1 MDKIILSSITLE
13 ELEKLCIEMGL
24 SKFRAKQIHNQIF
37 LKFASSFNEMTD
49 LSKSLREE
57 LTQKFLISDIS
68 IEQKQ
73 VSKDGTIKYL
83 LRLPDGEL
91 VETVL
96 MRFDNRANLTACVSS
111 QVGCPMGCKFC
122 ATAKRGLIRNLTAYE
137 ITEQVMTIQRDI
149 KEKVTNIVFMGQ
161 GEPLLNYD
169 NLLKAMEVFNSQF
182 PIGQRRMTVS
192 TCGII
197 PQINRLAE
205 TGCQSTLAISLH
217 ASNDDLR
224 NKIMPVNNKY
234 PMKELK
240 KSLLNFVEKT
250 GRRVTIEYILI
261 GGLNDSIDCAKELVT
276 YLKGLKC
283 NINFIVYNP
292 CEGDNFNRPKKD
304 DVMKFKFIVESV
316 GLKATIRLERG
327 LDIDAACGQLTGKY
341 YNNFNR

>member
-1 MDKIILSSITLE
+1 MEKIVLSSISLD
-13 ELEKLCIEMGL
+13 ELEKICLDMGQ

-37 LKFASSFNEMTD
+37 LKFASSFDEMTD
-49 LSKSLREE
+49 LSKSFREE
-57 LTQKFLISDIS
+57 LSEKFVISDIE

-83 LRLPDGEL
+83 LKLSDGNF

-122 ATAKRGLIRNLTAYE
+122 ATAKRGLIRNLTPHE

-149 KEKVTNIVFMGQ
+149 KDKVTNIVFMGQ
-161 GEPLLNYD
+161 GEPLLNYE
-169 NLLKAMEVFNSQF
+169 NLLTAMETFNTQF

-197 PQINRLAE
+197 PKINDLAK
-205 TGCQSTLAISLH
+205 TNCQSTLAISLH
-217 ASNDDLR
+217 APSDELR
-224 NKIMPVNNKY
+224 DKIMPVNKKY
-234 PMKELK
+234 PLKELK
-240 KSLLNFVEKT
+240 TALLNYVEQT

-261 GGLNDSIDCAKELVT
+261 GGLNDSIECAKNLVKF
-276 YLKGLKC
+276 LKNLKC
-283 NINFIVYNP
+283 NINFIIYNP
-292 CEGDNFNRPKKD
+292 CQGDDFKRPEKS
-304 DVMKFKFIVESV
+304 DVIKFKYIVESA
-316 GLKATIRLERG
+316 GIKATIRLERG

-341 YNNFNR
+341 YSKNN

>member
-1 MDKIILSSITLE
+1 MQKPVISKLSLKEIE
-13 ELEKLCIEMGL
+13 NYCAEMGL
-24 SKFRAKQIHNQIF
+24 NNFRSKQIYNQIF
-37 LKFASSFNEMTD
+37 LKFASSFDEMTD
-49 LSKSLREE
+49 LSKDLREK
-57 LTQKFLISDIS
+57 LSQKFAITNIE

-83 LRLPDGEL
+83 LKLPDGNF

-96 MRFDNRANLTACVSS
+96 MRFDNRTNLSACVSS

-122 ATAKRGLIRNLTAYE
+122 ATAKRGFIRNLTPYE

-169 NLLKAMEVFNSQF
+169 NLLEAMEIFNTKFQ
-182 PIGQRRMTVS
+182 IGQRRMTVS

-197 PQINRLAE
+197 PKIDELGK

-217 ASNDDLR
+217 APNDELR
-224 NKIMPVNNKY
+224 NKIMPANLKY
-234 PMKELK
+234 PLKELK
-240 KSLLNFVEKT
+240 NALLKYIENT

-261 GGLNDSIDCAKELVT
+261 GGLNDNLECAKELVR
-276 YLKGLKC
+276 YLKGIKC

-292 CEGDNFNRPKKD
+292 CKGDDFKRPDKN
-304 DVMKFKFIVESV
+304 DVMKFKYIVESA

-341 YNNFNR
+341 CK

>member
-1 MDKIILSSITLE
+1 MEKIVLSSLSLE
-13 ELEKLCIEMGL
+13 ELEKICLEMGQ

-37 LKFASSFNEMTD
+37 LKFASSFDEMTD
-49 LSKSLREE
+49 ISKKLREE
-57 LTQKFLISDIS
+57 LNEKFVISDIE

-83 LRLPDGEL
+83 LKLADGNF

-122 ATAKRGLIRNLTAYE
+122 ATAKRGLIRNLTPHE

-149 KEKVTNIVFMGQ
+149 KDKVTNIVFMGQ

-169 NLLKAMEVFNSQF
+169 NLLIAMETFNTQF

-197 PQINRLAE
+197 PKINDLAK
-205 TGCQSTLAISLH
+205 TNCQSTLAISLH
-217 ASNDDLR
+217 APNDELR
-224 NKIMPVNNKY
+224 DIIMPVNKKY
-234 PMKELK
+234 PLKELK
-240 KSLLNFVEKT
+240 TTLLSYVEQT

-261 GGLNDSIDCAKELVT
+261 GGLNDSIECAKNLVKF
-276 YLKGLKC
+276 LKNLKC
-283 NINFIVYNP
+283 NINFIIYNP
-292 CEGDNFNRPKKD
+292 CEGDNFKRPEKN
-304 DVMKFKFIVESV
+304 DVMKFKYIVESA
-316 GLKATIRLERG
+316 GIKATIRLERG

-341 YNNFNR
+341 RSEK

>member
-1 MDKIILSSITLE
+1 MEKVILSKLSFE
-13 ELEKLCIEMGL
+13 ELENLCLEMGQ
-24 SKFRAKQIHNQIF
+24 SKFRARQLHNQIF
-37 LKFASSFNEMTD
+37 LKFASNFDEMTD
-49 LSKSLREE
+49 LSKKLRED
-57 LTQKFLISDIS
+57 LSQKFEITDIK

-83 LRLPDGEL
+83 LRMPDGEF

-96 MRFDNRANLTACVSS
+96 MRFDNRSNLTACVSS

-122 ATAKRGLIRNLTAYE
+122 ATAKRGLIRNLTPYE

-169 NLLKAMEVFNSQF
+169 NLLKAAEIFNTEFQ
-182 PIGQRRMTVS
+182 IGQRRMTIS

-197 PQINRLAE
+197 PKIENLGD

-217 ASNDDLR
+217 APSDEIRD
-224 NKIMPVNNKY
+224 KIMPVNHKY

-240 KSLLNFVEKT
+240 KALLNYVEKT
-250 GRRVTIEYILI
+250 GRRITVEYILI
-261 GGLNDSIDCAKELVT
+261 GGLNDSVECAKKLVD

-292 CEGDNFNRPKKD
+292 CEGDDFKRPDKND
-304 DVMKFKFIVESV
+304 IMKFKYIVESA

-341 YNNFNR
+341 YNKN